1 MSAHVVSD
9 LLNGLWKSDE
19 MSGLASIVSLYH
31 NEFHKFNSTQYKS
44 TKARF
49 SLLYDV
55 KITFEITLLA

>member
-31 NEFHKFNSTQYKS
+31 NEFHKFNITQYKS

-49 SLLYDV
+49 SLL
-55 KITFEITLLA
+55 